1 MSLAAFRA
9 DHSLIVVGH
18 LLQKSGKSCSTM
30 FAANLYLF
38 FRCAHGYKYIVAET
52 NLSGRNFLVNEI
64 LQLTIAGSV
73 PQPYAGRQNTDKIKV
88 KYLLLPRVFLPR
100 AATRQVPAFCGR
112 SRSQVLYTSTGGMRM
127 AARTGSTIP
136 DLSALRID
144 EGARKPR
151 SGPKWPRWVAA
162 AIGLLLLVFAALY
175 ALRGKTA
182 LVEVA
187 TAQAPSAGGEVAL
200 LNASGYVT
208 PRRRATVAAKITARV
223 TQMYADE
230 GMHVREGQVLA
241 LLDDSDYRVRLNS
254 AKADRDATAAQLQDL
269 QVQLANAEIE
279 LHRTQQL
286 TKQGVSS
293 PEALDNA
300 RTTADSLRAKIAM
313 TKGQVQASDAK
324 IRVAQQDL
332 DNCTVRAP
340 FAGIVV
346 SKDAQVGEMVSPNSA
361 GGGFTR
367 TGIATIVDMKSL
379 EVEVDVNESYI
390 ARVRPGMPVTS
401 VLDAYPNWQIPSKV
415 RTIIPT
421 ADRQKATVKVRIAFD
436 QLDPRILPD
445 MGVKVTFLGNEG
457 RAGKSEGVKVLV
469 PQTALRNESGSQVV
483 YLYKEGHAERRA
495 VGVGETRGSD
505 TEITAGLAPGDQVV
519 VSGFDGLHDG
529 ERVEI
534 RR

>member
-1 MSLAAFRA
+1 
-9 DHSLIVVGH
+9 
-18 LLQKSGKSCSTM
+18 
-30 FAANLYLF
+30 
-38 FRCAHGYKYIVAET
+38 
-52 NLSGRNFLVNEI
+52 
-64 LQLTIAGSV
+64 
-73 PQPYAGRQNTDKIKV
+73 
-88 KYLLLPRVFLPR
+88 
-100 AATRQVPAFCGR
+100 
-112 SRSQVLYTSTGGMRM
+112 M
-127 AARTGSTIP
+127 AVRTGSTAP

-144 EGARKPR
+144 EGSR
-151 SGPKWPRWVAA
+151 SQHRGPQWPRWVAA
-162 AIGLLLLVFAALY
+162 ALGLLLLVSAGVY
-175 ALRGKTA
+175 AIRGKTPV
-182 LVEVA
+182 VEVA
-187 TAQAPSAGGEVAL
+187 AAQAPGSGGQVAL

-208 PRRRATVAAKITARV
+208 PRRRATIAAKITARV

-230 GMHVREGQVLA
+230 GMHVKEGQILA

-279 LHRTQQL
+279 LRRTQQL
-286 TKQGVSS
+286 TRQGVSS

-300 RTTADSLRAKIAM
+300 RTAADSLRAKIAM
-313 TKGQVQASDAK
+313 TREQIQASDAR

-457 RAGKSEGVKVLV
+457 RAAKSEGVKALV
-469 PQTALRNESGSQVV
+469 PQTALRNENGSQAV
-483 YLYKEGHAERRA
+483 YLYKEGHVERRA

-519 VSGFDGLHDG
+519 VSGFEGLRDGQ
-529 ERVEI
+529 RVEI

>member
-1 MSLAAFRA
+1 
-9 DHSLIVVGH
+9 
-18 LLQKSGKSCSTM
+18 
-30 FAANLYLF
+30 
-38 FRCAHGYKYIVAET
+38 
-52 NLSGRNFLVNEI
+52 
-64 LQLTIAGSV
+64 
-73 PQPYAGRQNTDKIKV
+73 
-88 KYLLLPRVFLPR
+88 
-100 AATRQVPAFCGR
+100 
-112 SRSQVLYTSTGGMRM
+112 
-127 AARTGSTIP
+127 
-136 DLSALRID
+136 
-144 EGARKPR
+144 
-151 SGPKWPRWVAA
+151 VAA
-162 AIGLLLLVFAALY
+162 AIGLLLLVSAAVY
-175 ALRGKTA
+175 ALRGKNA

-313 TKGQVQASDAK
+313 TQGQIQASDAK

-390 ARVRPGMPVTS
+390 ARVRPGMPVES

-421 ADRQKATVKVRIAFD
+421 ADRQKATVKVRIGFD

-445 MGVKVTFLGNEG
+445 MGVKVTFLGNEDK
-457 RAGKSEGVKVLV
+457 AAKSEGVKALV
-469 PQTALRNESGSQVV
+469 PQTALRNQNGSQVV
-483 YLYKEGHAERRA
+483 FLYKEGHVERRA

-505 TEITAGLAPGDQVV
+505 AEITAGLAPGDQVV
-519 VSGFDGLHDG
+519 VSGFEGLRDG
-529 ERVEI
+529 ERVEV